1 MAVSAR
7 RAARGFLLT
16 EPTPVARCSANEG
29 QAFLDSSQT
38 CSCPRG
44 TTRNPLVNHP
54 RPSLPRSATHLQDRA
69 LRSRLELRRRI
80 PWGIEAAGLVW
91 GCPFVGENPTATLQ
105 TILQQ
110 LHGSADCFPFTDLL
124 SLVKRAEILTS
135 SPGPQC
141 RNCSTHPIS
150 CRREF
155 LEVVHRGKVGL
166 TIPVNPA
173 FRRSRGMTQF
183 MTLPA
188 VSNKSRADAP
198 KVKRNLVL
206 WFTKRITL

>member
-1 MAVSAR
+1 MSMTTTAHPMAVSAR

-124 SLVKRAEILTS
+124 SFVTWAGILTS
-135 SPGPQC
+135 SPA
-141 RNCSTHPIS
+141 RNAATALPA
-150 CRREF
+150 RLVAVGNF
-155 LEVVHRGKVGL
+155 LTSFTEERPASPL
-166 TIPVNPA
+166 LFNPG
-173 FRRSRGMTQF
+173 FRRS
-183 MTLPA
+183 
-188 VSNKSRADAP
+188 
-198 KVKRNLVL
+198 
-206 WFTKRITL
+206 